1 MVAWNIDGQLTAY
14 SGPYVGFIQKGVL
27 FATNTVPVDTNTVMR
42 QQYKPVFWA
51 TPAYPKMADSTI
63 RGYVKHD
70 FSAYDTRSYDT
81 HVYNGKTY
89 AANFYDMG
97 VQLFIM
103 PASAMPE
110 GVSPTADDFL
120 AKYTQV
126 KVYRAPTIIRPAL
139 TAPSGNYYPDDGQ
152 VREFNVT
159 GPAPGALSPN
169 TKYWAMM
176 SPVRFR
182 RGQPVDTAVHV
193 MAPRIVSFWTNR
205 TPEAPTIVS
214 PPTGAVVNSGADV
227 AFSFTTNDPDK
238 AFGNGDEVTHADCA
252 GIQIQYAPRPTPENP
267 NPVWQDLPWA
277 AADGSG
283 LGKGWYIYR
292 TVYMTTVDTGIYN
305 VWTNHGGTIRAG
317 ANSIAAD
324 KGALP
329 SGEWQ
334 IRMRTFDWGHPFPV
348 NGFPWGKGP
357 YTAEPGFETYA
368 DLYPD
373 NAPAGNTSPWSKPV
387 FLTVSAQ
394 VPPPIPLSPVSNVA
408 IPFGR
413 AVTLL
418 WQYRNTAQVPKAQA
432 SRTVQMRKVGEAA
445 WTTLVSGNSGAQTYT
460 VDQTAYPLA
469 EHTQYEWRVQV
480 TDAEGVLSNYSTIAR
495 FWIVPAPASGLEK
508 PVPDGTIDGASL
520 GCGTHRAFIYRR
532 GGEVRIA
539 EVTETVHV
547 DWERKRDEIST
558 AEVQVAGWSIDCG
571 NLLSRLRT
579 WAYELVI
586 YRDNGYG
593 SERVWEG
600 PITLLTYERDKVTI
614 QAKDVMQYAYRRIIK
629 QEMNDQGVSVV
640 DRAARVLQNCLGPD
654 DPNVLQWMQPLMR
667 SDDAKQ
673 YRKTPAFSRT
683 AYEEVDDMAANS
695 GLDYTVVGRAIL
707 LWGTK
712 HRIGT
717 LPEFRD
723 EDLGSTPIVSEYG
736 NSMANF
742 YAVSDGAGVYGTA
755 SRLDENGEDPE
766 NGLVEM
772 LSSTWAQDAENETG
786 TYTEE
791 GVETIRKSFAEFSE
805 RSIADKY
812 PTPVIV
818 RVPDGTSLNPDTVIN
833 IQQLVPGVAIP
844 LRSIGTLR
852 KVKTTQKLDS
862 LKVVEESGNETIT
875 VTMSAFTRDD
885 ASQEVAE

>member
-1 MVAWNIDGQLTAY
+1 
-14 SGPYVGFIQKGVL
+14 VGFIQKGVL
-27 FATNTVPVDTNTVMR
+27 FATATTPVDTNTVMR
-42 QQYKPVFWA
+42 QQYKPVFYS
-51 TPAYPKMADSTI
+51 TPVSPKMTDSTI
-63 RGYVKHD
+63 RFYGKFD
-70 FSAYDTRSYDT
+70 FSGYDVRSYDT

-89 AANFYDMG
+89 TANFYDMG
-97 VQLFIM
+97 VQLFIL
-103 PASAMPE
+103 PASVLPE
-110 GVSPTADDFL
+110 GYAPQYDDFN
-120 AKYTQV
+120 KDPYYKSV
-126 KVYRAPTIIRPAL
+126 KSYRATPVVRQNGGT
-139 TAPSGNYYPDDGQ
+139 GYVEPDNT
-152 VREFNVT
+152 VREYKIT
-159 GPAPGALSPN
+159 GPAPGALAPN
-169 TKYWAMM
+169 AKYWAMV

-182 RGQPVDTAVHV
+182 RGQPVDTAVHI
-193 MAPRIVSFWTNR
+193 MSPRIVSFWTNR
-205 TPEAPTIVS
+205 TPEAPTITS

-227 AFSFTTNDPDK
+227 TFAFKTPDAGPGSDK
-238 AFGNGDEVTHADCA
+238 VFGNGDEVSYADCA

-267 NPVWQDLPWA
+267 NPEWIDLPWTM
-277 AADGSG
+277 ADGSG
-283 LGKGWYIYR
+283 TNPGWIIYR
-292 TVYMTTVDTGIYN
+292 SAYQPGTGIYN
-305 VWTNHGGTIRAG
+305 TWINHGGLIRAG
-317 ANSIAAD
+317 ANAIVAD
-324 KGALP
+324 RGMLP

-334 IRMRTFDWGHPFPV
+334 LRMRTFDWGHPFPV
-348 NGFPWGKGP
+348 NAFAWGKGP
-357 YTAEPGFETYA
+357 YNTTDFKDYA
-368 DLYPD
+368 DIYPG
-373 NAPAGNTSPWSKPV
+373 NAPAANTSPWSKVV

-394 VPPPIPLSPVSNVA
+394 VPPPIPLAPVSNVA

-418 WQYRNTAQVPKAQA
+418 WQYRNTAQVPQAQA
-432 SRTVQMRKVGEAA
+432 SRTVQMRKVGETN
-445 WTTLVSGNSGAQTYT
+445 WTTLVSGNSSSTSYT

-480 TDAEGVLSNYSTIAR
+480 TDAQGVVSNYSTTAR
-495 FWIVPAPASGLEK
+495 FWIVPAPASGIEK
-508 PVPDGTIDGASL
+508 VVPDGTLDGASL
-520 GCGTHRAFIYRR
+520 GCGKQRAFIYLR
-532 GGEVRIA
+532 GGMVRVA
-539 EVTETVHV
+539 EVKNPSHV

-558 AEVQVAGWSIDCG
+558 AEVQVVDWDIDCG

-586 YRDNGYG
+586 FRDNGYG
-593 SERVWEG
+593 NERVWEG

-614 QAKDVMQYAYRRIIK
+614 QAKDVMAYAYRRILK

-640 DRAARVLQNCLGPD
+640 DRAARVLQNCIGPD

-673 YRKTPAFSRT
+673 YRKTPAYSRT

-736 NSMANF
+736 MSMANY
-742 YAVSDGAGVYGTA
+742 YAVSDGNGTYGTA
-755 SRLDENGEDPE
+755 SRLDANGKDPE

-772 LSSTWAQDAENETG
+772 LSSTWAQDAEQETG

-791 GVETIRKSFAEFSE
+791 GLETVRKSFAEFAE
-805 RSIADKY
+805 RSIADRY
-812 PTPVIV
+812 PTPVVV

-844 LRSIGTLR
+844 LRSVGTLR
-852 KVKTTQKLDS
+852 EVRTTQKLDS
-862 LKVVEESGNETIT
+862 IKVIQEGDNEMIT